1 MIDVQGVGKQYGNGT
16 YAVKDVNLHID
27 SGEFLAIVGPS
38 GCGKSTLLRMI
49 AGFESITEGQILV
62 ETRPV
67 SGPGPDRGVVFQ
79 DYGLFPWL
87 TVEENIAY
95 GPKEA
100 GYPRSQVK
108 ELVDKYIDLVG
119 LKLFAKKFPHELSG
133 GMQQRVAIARVLAN
147 TPSVMLMDEP
157 FGALDALT
165 REQLQNQLSYIQK
178 DLGITVVFVTHSI
191 EEAVYLADRV
201 VVMGDGAAS
210 GVAGNIKKIETISL
224 DGPRDTTSVEFNRY
238 RRDISELIHGKRRR
252 ERRANEWRKHSR
264 TANPTR
270 SRRSG
275 RSI

>member
-1 MIDVQGVGKQYGNGT
+1 MRIGTIQRHAGMIDIQNVGKQYSGGT
-16 YAVKDVNLHID
+16 YAVKNVDLHID
-27 SGEFLAIVGPS
+27 SGEFVAIVGPS

-49 AGFESITEGQILV
+49 AGFESVTEGKILV
-62 ETRPV
+62 ETTEV

-108 ELVDKYIDLVG
+108 KLVGKYIDLVG
-119 LKLFAKKFPHELSG
+119 LKLFARKFPHELSG

-147 TPSVMLMDEP
+147 TPAVMLMDEP

-165 REQLQNQLSYIQK
+165 REQLQNQLSKIQK
-178 DLGITVVFVTHSI
+178 ELGITVLFVTHSI

-201 VVMGDGAAS
+201 VVMADGAAN
-210 GVAGNIKKIETISL
+210 GVAGNIKKVETIEL
-224 DGPRDTTSVEFNRY
+224 GENRDSTSVEFNVY
-238 RRDISELIHGKRRR
+238 RREISELIHGASHEVRD
-252 ERRANEWRKHSR
+252 RA
-264 TANPTR
+264 
-270 SRRSG
+270 
-275 RSI
+275 

>member
-1 MIDVQGVGKQYGNGT
+1 MRIGIIERHAGMIDIKGVGKRYGNGT
-16 YAVKDVNLHID
+16 YAIKGIDLHIE
-27 SGEFLAIVGPS
+27 SGEFVAIVGPS

-49 AGFESITEGQILV
+49 AGFEDITEGTITV
-62 ETRPV
+62 ETSPV

-87 TVEENIAY
+87 TIEENIAY

-100 GYPRSQVK
+100 GYPRAQVK
-108 ELVDKYIDLVG
+108 KLVEKYIDLVG
-119 LKLFAKKFPHELSG
+119 LRLFAKKFPHELSG

-165 REQLQNQLSYIQK
+165 REQLQNQLSKIQK
-178 DLGITVVFVTHSI
+178 ELGITVLFVTHSI

-210 GVAGNIKKIETISL
+210 GVAGSIHSIETIAIER
-224 DGPRDTTSVEFNRY
+224 PRENTTVEFNSY
-238 RRDISELIHGKRRR
+238 RKSISELIHGTNLPEKS
-252 ERRANEWRKHSR
+252 HV
-264 TANPTR
+264 
-270 SRRSG
+270 
-275 RSI
+275 

>member
-238 RRDISELIHGKRRR
+238 RRDISELIHGK
-252 ERRANEWRKHSR
+252 
-264 TANPTR
+264 TAKGAA
-270 SRRSG
+270 SE
-275 RSI
+275 